1 MADGETATPLR
12 HHDVGSSRLYPLWHR
27 DVRPGQGRGVNVRRW
42 DQASCVQPDF
52 SAGCDQLMCAQPDE
66 NGPRVM
72 LTAQCLIAKG
82 RKVRLDAHRLIVRL
96 IPEDWSV
103 RSDHISTSLTKSP
116 VACAGASLGNLLI
129 RSS

>member
-1 MADGETATPLR
+1 
-12 HHDVGSSRLYPLWHR
+12 
-27 DVRPGQGRGVNVRRW
+27 
-42 DQASCVQPDF
+42 
-52 SAGCDQLMCAQPDE
+52 MCAQPDE